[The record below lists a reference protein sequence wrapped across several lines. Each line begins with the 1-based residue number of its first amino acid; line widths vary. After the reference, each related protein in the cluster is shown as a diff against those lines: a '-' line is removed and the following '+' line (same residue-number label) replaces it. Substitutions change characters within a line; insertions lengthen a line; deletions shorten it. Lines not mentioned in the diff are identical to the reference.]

1 MNRVRFFWAWEACC
15 WGIISNPDLIAV
27 CLLQCTVG
35 SITTIGLSITI
46 NPPLSPPLSNIYPP
60 PLFRGG
66 KLISPP
72 SLLSPPPPLHTYF
85 SQTINVEWSVVVYS
99 GWKFPLFSVFSPMTF
114 NFMCWIFSTF
124 CSTVSVKI
132 VGTLVCLLF
141 PSLLVYKVWWLNHD
155 KQLWEGQGEHRR
167 KKTGFGPSVSTIFV
181 WDCSFLWRIVTI
193 FLLLEI
199 AV

>member
-1 MNRVRFFWAWEACC
+1 MNRVRFFWAWEACF
-15 WGIISNPDLIAV
+15 WDIISNPDLRAV

-35 SITTIGLSITI
+35 SVTSIGLSITV
-46 NPPLSPPLSNIYPP
+46 NPLLSPPFLIISC

-72 SLLSPPPPLHTYF
+72 SLLSPPPLFHTYS
-85 SQTINVEWSVVVYS
+85 SQTINVDWSVMVYS
-99 GWKFPLFSVFSPMTF
+99 GWKFLLFSVFGPMTF
-114 NFMCWIFSTF
+114 NFMCWIFSTL

-132 VGTLVCLLF
+132 GWTLLCLLF
-141 PSLLVYKVWWLNHD
+141 PSLLVYKVWWLSCD

-167 KKTGFGPSVSTIFV
+167 KKTTFGLSVPTIFV
-181 WDCSFLWRIVTI
+181 WDCSFLRRIVTI

>member
-1 MNRVRFFWAWEACC
+1 MR
-15 WGIISNPDLIAV
+15 GM
-27 CLLQCTVG
+27 LLGYNFKPRPNSCVLATVYSG
-35 SITTIGLSITI
+35 LDYNHWFINNHKSSIE
-46 NPPLSPPLSNIYPP
+46 PP
-60 PLFRGG
+60 PFLIYTPPPFRGG

-72 SLLSPPPPLHTYF
+72 SLLSPSPPLHTYS

-99 GWKFPLFSVFSPMTF
+99 GWKFPLLSVFSPMTF

-132 VGTLVCLLF
+132 VGTFVCLLF
-141 PSLLVYKVWWLNHD
+141 PSLLVNKIWWLNHD